1 MAEDK
6 PIFLDPRVVIQ
17 SMSETK
23 KNPHDATEKAISV
36 ASNTTYNFSNTLN
49 TLNSNIKQKDI
60 TNVLDVKF
68 DPESLI
74 KTVKSGI
81 AAVKEGV
88 AANRTVS
95 AFNSTYKP
103 EAMAKCIAN
112 SLASAQ
118 KSFSAI
124 FAMAFEVSGASSQFD
139 TDDLHILTFIEES
152 YIPVF
157 NRIHNHVSGL
167 YSDTD
172 AEYNAV
178 INRLNNLLSSVSSN
192 SELKG
197 MVVQTL
203 PQLLEM
209 KEKLSKMGIDV
220 DDKFKVVHKTIED
233 CIQNCLKIA
242 SNDALALS
250 EKIDDVKDQL
260 TECNINAGIDQYLEY
275 KKAYN
280 KIVRKFNSDLVKAI
294 RDADLFGIVDPSV
307 KDFNDYQT
315 KFSKLL
321 FSISCIFVEKASKL
335 SKTTDVDTIKPI
347 IQTIADLVSNASKE
361 MKEENSNT
369 NTAKQ

>member
-88 AANRTVS
+88 AAS
-95 AFNSTYKP
+95 LEMLFGISDLST
-103 EAMAKCIAN
+103 
-112 SLASAQ
+112 AQ
-118 KSFSAI
+118 I
-124 FAMAFEVSGASSQFD
+124 D
-139 TDDLHILTFIEES
+139 TDDLNILTFIENS

-157 NRIHNHVSGL
+157 DRIHNFVSGL
-167 YSDTD
+167 YSDAE
-172 AEYNAV
+172 AEYNN
-178 INRLNNLLSSVSSN
+178 IMNLLNGLSSSVSSD
-192 SELKG
+192 SEL
-197 MVVQTL
+197 QTSL
-203 PQLLEM
+203 TDILNKLKAM
-209 KEKLSKMGIDV
+209 KKELSDKYLVIDAN
-220 DDKFKVVHKTIED
+220 FKAVRKKID
-233 CIQNCLKIA
+233 QCIQSCLETA
-242 SNDALALS
+242 SYDALGLS
-250 EKIDDVKDQL
+250 DKLKAVKEQL
-260 TECNINAGIDQYLEY
+260 ADCNINTGIDLYLEY
-275 KKAYN
+275 RKAYI
-280 KIVRKFNSDLVKAI
+280 KIVRKFNNDLVKAI
-294 RDADLFGIVDPSV
+294 REAQLFGIVDPSV
-307 KDFNDYQT
+307 EDFGDYQT

-321 FSISCIFVEKASKL
+321 FSISCIFIEKASKL